1 MNTAYVIDA
10 LNQTIALELTAS
22 LQYHQQALLVRGPW
36 RKLFAEFFHAES
48 HGALDH
54 AHKFGQK
61 VTALGGVPTIEVG
74 APVRQSLD
82 LTEMLHQDLELECQ
96 AMQAYLEAHALAE
109 GDVALRSML
118 ETHIDDEQRDIEEL
132 EMYLEMVQT
141 SAVMPEVA
149 LEMVTLAAT
158 K

>member
-22 LQYHQQALLVRGPW
+22 LQYHQQALLVRGLW

-82 LTEMLHQDLELECQ
+82 LTEMLHQDLELERQ
-96 AMQAYLEAHALAE
+96 AMQAYLKAHALAE

>member
-1 MNTAYVIDA
+1 MDRAHVIEA
-10 LNQTIALELTAS
+10 LNRTIALEHTAS
-22 LQYHQQALLVRGPW
+22 LQYQQHALLVRGPW
-36 RKLFAEFFHAES
+36 RKLFAAFFHAES

-61 VTALGGVPTIEVG
+61 VAAFGGVPTIEVS

-82 LTEMLHQDLELECQ
+82 LTEMLQQDLELERQ

-118 ETHIDDEQRDIEEL
+118 ESHIDEEQRDIEEL
-132 EMYLEMVQT
+132 EMYLEIVQT

-149 LEMVTLAAT
+149 LELVTLAAT

>member
-1 MNTAYVIDA
+1 MNTEHVIDA

-22 LQYHQQALLVRGPW
+22 LQYHQHALLVRGPW

-61 VTALGGVPTIEVG
+61 VAALGGVPTIEVG

-82 LTEMLHQDLELECQ
+82 LTEMLHQDLELERQ

-149 LEMVTLAAT
+149 LELMTLAAT

>member
-1 MNTAYVIDA
+1 MNTVHVIDA
-10 LNQTIALELTAS
+10 LNQTIALEHTAS
-22 LQYHQQALLVRGPW
+22 LQYQQHALLVRGPW
-36 RKLFAEFFHAES
+36 RKVFAAFFHAES

-61 VTALGGVPTIEVG
+61 VAALGGVPTIEVG

-82 LTEMLHQDLELECQ
+82 LTEMLRQDLELERQ

-109 GDVALRSML
+109 GDVALRTML

-149 LEMVTLAAT
+149 LQMVTLAET
-158 K
+158 R

>member
-61 VTALGGVPTIEVG
+61 VTALGGVPMIEVG

-118 ETHIDDEQRDIEEL
+118 ETHIDEEQRDIEEL

-141 SAVMPEVA
+141 SAVLPEVA
-149 LEMVTLAAT
+149 LELVTLAAT

>member
-1 MNTAYVIDA
+1 
-10 LNQTIALELTAS
+10 
-22 LQYHQQALLVRGPW
+22 LVRGPW

-61 VTALGGVPTIEVG
+61 VAAFGGVPTIEVS

-82 LTEMLHQDLELECQ
+82 LTEMLQQDLELERQ

-118 ETHIDDEQRDIEEL
+118 ESHIDEEQRDIEEL
-132 EMYLEMVQT
+132 EMYLEMVRT
-141 SAVMPEVA
+141 SAVLPEVA
-149 LEMVTLAAT
+149 LELVTLAST

>member
-22 LQYHQQALLVRGPW
+22 LQYHQHALLVRGPW
-36 RKLFAEFFHAES
+36 RKLFAEFFHTES
-48 HGALDH
+48 HDALDH

-61 VTALGGVPTIEVG
+61 VAALGGVPTIEVG

-82 LTEMLHQDLELECQ
+82 LTEMLHQDLELERQ

-118 ETHIDDEQRDIEEL
+118 ESHIDEEQRDIEEL

-141 SAVMPEVA
+141 SAVMPEVV
-149 LEMVTLAAT
+149 LEMVTSAT
-158 K
+158 TR

>member
-1 MNTAYVIDA
+1 MNTEHVIEV

-22 LQYHQQALLVRGPW
+22 LQYHQHALLVRGPW

-61 VTALGGVPTIEVG
+61 VAALGGVPTIEVG

-82 LTEMLHQDLELECQ
+82 LTEMLHQDLELERQ
-96 AMQAYLEAHALAE
+96 AMQAYVHRIGKCIFLCDEHRRPVGAPLRLPLCLK
-109 GDVALRSML
+109 DRTVAR
-118 ETHIDDEQRDIEEL
+118 
-132 EMYLEMVQT
+132 
-141 SAVMPEVA
+141 
-149 LEMVTLAAT
+149 
-158 K
+158 

>member
-96 AMQAYLEAHALAE
+96 AMQAYLDSI
-109 GDVALRSML
+109 GNFIFRPS
-118 ETHIDDEQRDIEEL
+118 
-132 EMYLEMVQT
+132 
-141 SAVMPEVA
+141 EVP
-149 LEMVTLAAT
+149 MTQG
-158 K
+158 